1 MPTVGVTCLVALTVA
16 GCSAGSDSSTSDA
29 APKATGPSS
38 ASSASPS
45 ATSSG
50 TPDTSS
56 TSGASS
62 STGTSYAPYVS
73 AVEASAND
81 SAGSPTAYN
90 LAFVI
95 AGGSSCT
102 PKWNGTNAIGD
113 SAVKSRL
120 SALTKSGATVRV
132 SFGGASGK
140 ELAATCDSVAEL
152 AEAYGAAL
160 DAAGSTQA
168 DFDIEGDE
176 LTDSDSVALRSQAIA
191 ALQKERPDLEV
202 SFTLPV
208 MPSGLDSDGLALLAS
223 ANKYD
228 VQVATVNLM
237 TMNYGES
244 YSGDMGGYAIT
255 SATAAQAQLK
265 KVFGTDDSVAWR
277 GMALTSMIGT
287 NDVANETFTLAD
299 AAEVRAFAAQK
310 GISWVSMWSTFRDQQ
325 CSDAD
330 AAKNDALTNCSGVEQ
345 SSGAFAEAFSE

>member
-1 MPTVGVTCLVALTVA
+1 MRSFLMPMAGVTCLFALAVT
-16 GCSAGSDSSTSDA
+16 GCSAGSDGTSDA
-29 APKATGPSS
+29 APPTESEQ
-38 ASSASPS
+38 ASSPSPSPS
-45 ATSSG
+45 ATSS
-50 TPDTSS
+50 
-56 TSGASS
+56 
-62 STGTSYAPYVS
+62 STGPSYAPYVS
-73 AVEASAND
+73 AVEANAND
-81 SAGSPTAYN
+81 SAGSPSTYN

-95 AGGSSCT
+95 SGGSGCT

-113 SAVKSRL
+113 SAVKSRIA
-120 SALTKSGATVRV
+120 ALTASGSTVRV

-140 ELAATCDSVAEL
+140 ELAATCDSVSEL
-152 AEAYGAAL
+152 AQAYGEAL

-191 ALQKERPDLEV
+191 ALQEERPEVEV

-208 MPSGLDSDGLALLAS
+208 MPSGLDSDSLALLTS

-228 VQVATVNLM
+228 VQVSTVNLM

-244 YSGDMGGYAIT
+244 YAGDMGGYAIT

-265 KVFGTDDSVAWR
+265 KVFGTTDADAWK

-287 NDVANETFTLAD
+287 NDVDNETFSLAD
-299 AAEVRAFAAQK
+299 AAEVRTFAEEK

-325 CSDAD
+325 CEDGSATD
-330 AAKNDALTNCSGVEQ
+330 DALTNCSGVEQ
-345 SSGAFAEAFSE
+345 SSGAFAEAFSG

>member
-1 MPTVGVTCLVALTVA
+1 MRSFLMPTAGVACLFALALA
-16 GCSAGSDSSTSDA
+16 GCSAGSDNTSGA
-29 APKATGPSS
+29 APKATDN
-38 ASSASPS
+38 
-45 ATSSG
+45 ATDNATG
-50 TPDTSS
+50 NDTDNA
-56 TSGASS
+56 TGK
-62 STGTSYAPYVS
+62 GTSYAPYVS
-73 AVEASAND
+73 AAEASVND
-81 SAGSPTAYN
+81 SAGSPTTYN

-95 AGGSSCT
+95 ADGSSCT
-102 PKWNGTNAIGD
+102 PKWNETNAIDD
-113 SAVKSRL
+113 SAVKSRI

-140 ELAATCDSVAEL
+140 ELAATCDSASEL

-176 LTDSDSVALRSQAIA
+176 LTDSASVALRSRAIA
-191 ALQKERPDLEV
+191 ALQKERPGLEV

-208 MPSGLDSDGLALLAS
+208 MPSGLDSDSLALLAS

-228 VQVATVNLM
+228 VQVSTVNLM

-244 YSGDMGGYAIT
+244 YADDMGGYAIT

-265 KVFGTDDSVAWR
+265 SVFGTEDSVAWR

-287 NDVANETFTLAD
+287 NDVAGETFSLAD
-299 AAEVRAFAAQK
+299 AAQVRAFAEQK

-325 CSDAD
+325 CSDED
-330 AAKNDALTNCSGVEQ
+330 SAKDDALTNCSGVEQ
-345 SSGAFAEAFSE
+345 SSGAFAEAFSK